1 MHDLASPWHFHLFL
15 RSSLQL
21 SLFLYVPLLYI
32 ILLYCCP
39 APENLVRLPVLGGL
53 AGAAAPGLSAGS
65 LLSDLTL
72 HGVHGGLVK
81 LL

>member
-1 MHDLASPWHFHLFL
+1 MHDLASPWRFPLFL

-21 SLFLYVPLLYI
+21 SLFLYVPLL
-32 ILLYCCP
+32 LLYCCP

-53 AGAAAPGLSAGS
+53 AGAGAPGLSAGS

-72 HGVHGGLVK
+72 RGVHGGLVK